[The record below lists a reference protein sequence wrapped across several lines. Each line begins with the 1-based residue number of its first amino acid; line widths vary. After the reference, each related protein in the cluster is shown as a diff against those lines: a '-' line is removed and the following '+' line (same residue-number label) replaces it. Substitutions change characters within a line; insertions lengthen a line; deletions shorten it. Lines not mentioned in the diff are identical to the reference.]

1 METDKNI
8 LNKTPEQIF
17 NELTANMDLN
27 VKYDYIKFMYDM
39 AFAKGVS
46 IWSIVGF
53 LHAVFYVYSPLPVQL
68 LNKTGIYDELYN
80 ISPMSSEYK
89 KLPRYLH
96 GVIDKQTGSYRHPYN
111 KQCIIKPARG
121 QSRQFADQCLKIH
134 NLLSSFQKMVLLPVR
149 GETDLIA
156 IATDVYNEMLKL
168 ISMTKVSLVPD
179 NLRQRDIMRAGSV
192 QMLNEYNMYA
202 SFGIVTNAV
211 NARRKITEARKVTT
225 EHVRQLLR
233 DMNSREFDNL
243 SQRHDAELT
252 KTTGFDSFQIML
264 RQHEQERMELSKK
277 QRNRIQVFKKTS
289 SNSEQKDEQ
298 QRKYERLTAQL
309 KMARI
314 TRMH

>member
-1 METDKNI
+1 M
-8 LNKTPEQIF
+8 
-17 NELTANMDLN
+17 
-27 VKYDYIKFMYDM
+27 
-39 AFAKGVS
+39 
-46 IWSIVGF
+46 
-53 LHAVFYVYSPLPVQL
+53 
-68 LNKTGIYDELYN
+68 
-80 ISPMSSEYK
+80 
-89 KLPRYLH
+89 
-96 GVIDKQTGSYRHPYN
+96 
-111 KQCIIKPARG
+111 
-121 QSRQFADQCLKIH
+121 
-134 NLLSSFQKMVLLPVR
+134 
-149 GETDLIA
+149 
-156 IATDVYNEMLKL
+156 
-168 ISMTKVSLVPD
+168 
-179 NLRQRDIMRAGSV
+179 
-192 QMLNEYNMYA
+192 
-202 SFGIVTNAV
+202 TNAV